1 MRMWKKVLCLLLSV
15 LMLFALVA
23 CRSTVNDPESSTT
36 DGNGNTLNS
45 TIGSSADSG
54 EQSGTQ
60 NGGAAGTTTK
70 PVDTT
75 GKPAT
80 VGNIIPDG
88 YGTDAWKPFGTP
100 AFYND
105 KPLTGNANVFP
116 KSYVETKNGRT
127 RMYINGKETAP
138 IMYFGSFMTTGQVS
152 EVMETIGHMMDTGN
166 NYVYVD
172 VHINISNEN
181 VRYASI
187 KTALEDVLLEYPDAY
202 LLVRYTPWANAEFY
216 GGNAATD
223 NITFKD
229 GSQVGLASMASDA
242 FINGAVK
249 QTREMISYLSQY
261 PEVADRIVGY
271 IPLVYETGEWFS
283 KNYWEGPV
291 DYCQA
296 SVNKFREWLKY
307 RYGNDVGALR
317 KAWGNNSVTFETATI
332 PDKIPGFNRGTN
344 GFDTGEL
351 YQLASRNRPAVDYLL
366 YLGDITVNRME
377 QFARAVKME
386 TNDRSLFVA
395 FYGYHTE
402 LFSAASQHYNV
413 AQLLNNEDID
423 MLGSPINYED
433 RNEGGTGISMTFA
446 NSVNANNKIWMD
458 ESDYR
463 SPFTY
468 KKENMSITGDLRYIL
483 TAQGMYEV
491 QRREMGRLMVEGSGT
506 WWADI
511 ASEGWFNDRQFWEEQ
526 KELSDLYVKYNKI
539 AKGDQYDVAFVMD
552 EASAAL
558 AGSPWTTYMSLF
570 RGGRHAMATSGINF
584 SMYLMEDLLA
594 GKVSADL
601 VVILNCNTLTAAEQK
616 KLEAQVHKDGR
627 TVMWMTG
634 FGELTDAQIQ
644 ALTGMTFSRVTPPN
658 SLTMTLKPNAA
669 ANFSGNTT
677 LIPKMLDPLYK
688 VTSKD
693 VNVLGTFG
701 DGTPGMVSKK
711 VGNSTQIFCASDT
724 LTIPLLQSVA
734 KMAGVN
740 VYLSIGDVYYG
751 NDSLAVIHTKAA
763 GKKTITLPKKSD
775 VYCYFTNKWYLGVT
789 EVTVDMKAETTEY
802 FFIGS
807 QKEIKAAGI
816 G

>member
-1 MRMWKKVLCLLLSV
+1 MAMWKKTLCLLLSV
-15 LMLFALVA
+15 LLLFTLFACHPA
-23 CRSTVNDPESSTT
+23 DDPADAT
-36 DGNGNTLNS
+36 D
-45 TIGSSADSG
+45 
-54 EQSGTQ
+54 
-60 NGGAAGTTTK
+60 GTTTGVGGET
-70 PVDTT
+70 PNGTTSGSDGQDIAQNGTTAT
-75 GKPAT
+75 GKPDDSTDKPA
-80 VGNIIPDG
+80 VLGNIIPAG
-88 YGTDAWKPFGTP
+88 YGTNAWKPFGTP
-100 AFYND
+100 DFYD
-105 KPLTGNANVFP
+105 EKPLTANAKVFP
-116 KSYVETKNGRT
+116 NSYVETENGRT
-127 RMYINGKETAP
+127 RMYIDGKETAP
-138 IMYFGSFMTTGQVS
+138 IMYFGSFMTTGRVS

-172 VHINISNEN
+172 VHINVANES

-187 KTALEDVLLEYPDAY
+187 KTALEDVLYEYPDAY
-202 LLVRYTPWANAEFY
+202 LLVRYTPWANAAFY

-229 GSQVGLASMASDA
+229 GSQLGLASMASDA
-242 FINGAVK
+242 FINGAVE

-261 PEVADRIVGY
+261 PEVANRIVGY
-271 IPLVYETGEWFS
+271 IPLLYETGEWFS
-283 KNYWEGPV
+283 KNYWDGPV
-291 DYCQA
+291 DYSQA

-307 RYGNDVGALR
+307 RYNNDVSALR
-317 KAWGNNSVTFETATI
+317 TAWSNKSVTFDTATI
-332 PDKIPGFNRGTN
+332 PQKIPGFNRGNT

-351 YQLASRNRPAVDYLL
+351 YQLANRNRSAVDYLL

-386 TNDRSLFVA
+386 TADRSLFVA

-402 LFSAASQHYNV
+402 LFSPASQHFNV
-413 AQLLNNEDID
+413 AQLLDNEDID
-423 MLGSPINYED
+423 MLGSPINYEN

-468 KKENMSITGDLRYIL
+468 KKENMSITGDLGYIR
-483 TAQGMYEV
+483 TPEGMYQV

-511 ASEGWFNDRQFWEEQ
+511 ASEGWFNDRQFWEDQ
-526 KELSDLYVKYNKI
+526 KELSDLYVKYNQI
-539 AKGDQYDVAFVMD
+539 AKGDQYDVAFILD

-558 AGSPWTTYMSLF
+558 AGSPWTTYMSLL

-601 VVILNCNTLTAAEQK
+601 LVILNCNTLTADEQK

-634 FGELTDAQIQ
+634 FGELTGAQIQ
-644 ALTGMTFSRVTPPN
+644 ALTGMTFTTVDQPN
-658 SLTMTLKPNAA
+658 SLALTLKPNAA
-669 ANFSGNTT
+669 ANFSGNTVIT
-677 LIPKMLDPLYK
+677 SKMLDPLYK

-693 VNVLGTFG
+693 VQVLGTFS

-711 VGNSTQIFCASDT
+711 VGKSTQIFCASDT

-740 VYLSIGDVYYG
+740 VYLSSGDVYYG
-751 NDSLAVIHTKAA
+751 NDSLAVIHTNTA

-775 VYCYFTNKWYLGVT
+775 VYCYFANKWYRGVT
-789 EVTVDMKAETTEY
+789 EVTVDMAAATTEY

-807 QKEIKAAGI
+807 QQEIQAAGI

>member
-1 MRMWKKVLCLLLSV
+1 MRIWKKVLCLLMSV

-23 CRSTVNDPESSTT
+23 CGDTNGPSDGNSTTTGSNASSTASSTT
-36 DGNGNTLNS
+36 NG
-45 TIGSSADSG
+45 
-54 EQSGTQ
+54 QSGTS
-60 NGGAAGTTTK
+60 GTSSSGSGTTDK
-70 PVDTT
+70 PNQAGAIV
-75 GKPAT
+75 PA
-80 VGNIIPDG
+80 G
-88 YGTDAWKPFGTP
+88 YGTDVWKPFGTP
-100 AFYND
+100 DFYEEE
-105 KPLTGNANVFP
+105 PMTTNAKVFP
-116 KSYVETKNGRT
+116 NSYVETKNGRT
-127 RMYINGKETAP
+127 RMYIDGKETAP
-138 IMYFGSFMTTGQVS
+138 IMYFGAFQTAGQVS
-152 EVMETIGHMMDTGN
+152 QVMDTIGHMMETGN

-172 VHINISNEN
+172 VNINVSN
-181 VRYASI
+181 VALRYASI
-187 KTALEDVLLEYPDAY
+187 KTLLEDVLFEYPDAY
-202 LLVRYTPWANAEFY
+202 LLVRYTPWASAAFY
-216 GGNAATD
+216 GGDPATD

-229 GSQVGLASMASDA
+229 GSQPGQASLASDVY
-242 FINGAVK
+242 IKGAVE
-249 QTREMISYLSQY
+249 QTREMIAYLSQY
-261 PEVADRIVGY
+261 PEVANRIVGY

-283 KNYWEGPV
+283 RNYWDGPV

-307 RYGNDVGALR
+307 RYGNDVDALR
-317 KAWGNNSVTFETATI
+317 QAWGNSSVSFETATI
-332 PDKIPGFNRGTN
+332 PDRIPGFNRGNN
-344 GFDTGEL
+344 GFDTGDL
-351 YQLASRNRPAVDYLL
+351 YQLESRNRPAVDYLL

-386 TNDRSLFVA
+386 TGDRSLFVA

-402 LFSAASQHYNV
+402 LFSPASQHFNV
-413 AQLLNNEDID
+413 TQLLNNEDID
-423 MLGSPINYED
+423 MLGSPVNYEN
-433 RNEGGTGISMTFA
+433 RNEGGTGVSMTFA
-446 NSVNANNKIWMD
+446 NSINSNNKIWMD

-468 KKENMSITGDLRYIL
+468 KKENMSITGDLRYIK
-483 TAQGMYEV
+483 TAKGLYEV

-511 ASEGWFNDRQFWEEQ
+511 GSEGWFNDRQFWETQ

-552 EASAAL
+552 ESSAAL
-558 AGSPWTTYMSLF
+558 AGSPWTTYMSLL
-570 RGGRHAMATSGINF
+570 RGGRHVMATSGINY

-601 VVILNCNTLTAAEQK
+601 VVMLNCGTLSADEQK

-644 ALTGMTFSRVTPPN
+644 ALTGMTFTRIEPSYDL
-658 SLTMTLKPNAA
+658 SLTLCPNAA
-669 ANFSGNTT
+669 ANFNGNAVVKS
-677 LIPKMLDPLYK
+677 KMLSPIYK
-688 VTSKD
+688 ATSTD
-693 VNVLGTFG
+693 VNVLGTFS

-740 VYLSIGDVYYG
+740 VFLSTGDVYFG
-751 NDSLAVIHTKAA
+751 NDSLAVIHAKSASS
-763 GKKTITLPKKSD
+763 KTITLSQKSD
-775 VYCYFTNKWYLGVT
+775 VYCYFSNKWYLGVT
-789 EVTVDMKAETTEY
+789 EVTIPMEAETTEY
-802 FFIGS
+802 FFIGD
-807 QKEIKAAGI
+807 QKEIRAAGI